1 MPLKKLTLKPGVNR
15 ENTRYTNENGWY
27 ECDKIRFRQGTPE
40 KLGGWAR
47 LSSATFSG
55 ICRSLWNW
63 FTLSNQNILGVGT
76 NEKFY
81 LELGGAYYDI
91 TPIRGTATLTNPFAT
106 TNTLTLV
113 TVTDV
118 AHGCVDGDY
127 VTFSGASAVGG
138 LTLNN
143 EYQVT
148 VVDADTYTI
157 TAATAATSTATGG
170 GTVTATYQ
178 INVGP
183 AVVVPLTGWGAGA
196 WGFGTWGNGQ
206 ASTEALRLWSQSNF
220 GENLVFASRGGPI
233 YYWAANANPNIF
245 DRGIEILAG
254 SDMDGLLP
262 FPTVVDS
269 TCPDAV
275 NFVMVSDSS
284 RFVIAFG
291 ANDPTGL
298 YSTQAIDPMQVRW
311 SDQESVVNWTPAATN
326 QSGSVRLSHGSA
338 IIGVAQVRQEII
350 VWTDTSIYSL
360 QYLGPPIVWG
370 SQLLADNITLIS
382 DRAMSTAAGVTYWMG
397 EDKFYIYDGR
407 IQTLPC
413 ALRQYVF
420 SDFNLDQADQVFAST
435 VERFNEV
442 WWFYPSADSMVND
455 KYVVYNYIEQ
465 IWYYGTMERSSWIDA
480 SVVSD
485 YPISAADS
493 QLLYQESGVDDGSS
507 GVNVPIP
514 AYITSSEFDIDDGH
528 NFGFVWR
535 VLPDI
540 TFRGS
545 TAASPQA
552 LLTLLPLQNSG
563 SGYNN
568 PQSVAGSSSGM
579 ITRSATVP
587 VEQFTGQVNIRVR
600 GRQMSLK
607 IASEDL
613 GVAWQL
619 GAPRIDLKSD
629 GRR

>member
-1 MPLKKLTLKPGVNR
+1 MPLKKLLFKPGVDR
-15 ENTRYTNENGWY
+15 ETTRYTSEGGWY
-27 ECDKIRFRQGTPE
+27 DCNKIRFRSGSPEKIGGWQQVSNVNTYQGT
-40 KLGGWAR
+40 A
-47 LSSATFSG
+47 
-55 ICRSLWNW
+55 RSLWPW
-63 FTLSNQNILGVGT
+63 STFSYAPYLGVGT
-76 NEKFY
+76 NLKY
-81 LELGGAYYDI
+81 YIMYGGAYNDI
-91 TPIRGTATLTNPFAT
+91 TPIRSTVTLTNPFTAT
-106 TNTLTLV
+106 NGSAII
-113 TVTDV
+113 TVADV
-118 AHGCVDGDY
+118 AHGCEDGDF
-127 VTFSGASAVGG
+127 VTFSGATGLGG
-138 LTLNN
+138 NITATVLNA

-148 VVDADTYTI
+148 VIDDDSYTI
-157 TAATAATSTATGG
+157 TATATANATDAAGSPGG
-170 GTVTATYQ
+170 GTVTAAYQ
-178 INVGP
+178 LNTGN
-183 AVVVPLTGWGAGA
+183 AVQVPLSGWGGGA
-196 WGFGTWGNGQ
+196 WGLGPWGIG
-206 ASTEALRLWSQSNF
+206 ATTVEAIRIWNHQNF
-220 GENLVFASRGGPI
+220 GEDLVFGPKGGGL
-233 YYWAANANPNIF
+233 YYWDVTSGLNA
-245 DRGIEILAG
+245 RGVAITSLPGA
-254 SDMDGLLP
+254 SDV
-262 FPTVVDS
+262 PTSQNLIV
-269 TCPDAV
+269 
-275 NFVMVSDSS
+275 VSDTS
-284 RFVIAFG
+284 RFVLVFG
-291 ANDPTGL
+291 TNDYLSVET
-298 YSTQAIDPMQVRW
+298 DPMLIRW
-311 SDQESVVNWTPAATN
+311 SDQESAVNWTPSATN
-326 QSGSVRLSHGSA
+326 QAGSLRLSHGSEILA
-338 IIGVAQVRQEII
+338 VAQVRQEIL
-350 VWTDTSIYSL
+350 VWTDTSVYSL

-370 SQLLADNITLIS
+370 SQLLADNVTIIN
-382 DRAMSTAAGVTYWMG
+382 DRAMATAAGVTYWMG

-442 WWFYPSADSMVND
+442 WWFYPSAGSSTCD
-455 KYVVYNYIEQ
+455 KYVVYNYIEK

-485 YPISAADS
+485 YPISAAGN
-493 QLLYQESGVDDGSS
+493 QLLYQEVGVDDGST
-507 GVNVPIP
+507 GVNAPIP

-545 TAASPQA
+545 SAASPQA

-607 IASEDL
+607 IASEEL

-619 GAPRIDLKSD
+619 GAPRLDIKSD